1 MRKETENKDEIIG
14 KFSAKLNNII
24 NNDPLKDL
32 TVALNDNHLE
42 LETTPI

>member
-14 KFSAKLNNII
+14 KFSAKLNNI

-32 TVALNDNHLE
+32 TVALNDNHLV
-42 LETTPI
+42 LETTLI